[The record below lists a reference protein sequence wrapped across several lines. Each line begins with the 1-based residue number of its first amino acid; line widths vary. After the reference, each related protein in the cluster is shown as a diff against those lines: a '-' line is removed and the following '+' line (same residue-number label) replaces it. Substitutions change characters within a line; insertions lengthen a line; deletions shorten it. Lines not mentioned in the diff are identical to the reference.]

1 MAREDSSPPSHLP
14 CCATKR
20 AVRFGDE
27 PREGAA
33 VVYEIDFLPV
43 ESESGAGSKS
53 GDAISAQLTLNDG
66 RTVVLVIDSGFG
78 ATGEQMVEH
87 IRTHYRTE
95 RVDIMISTH
104 PDTDHLNGLRHI
116 VETMEVGE
124 LLIHRPRQHNRNVA
138 DFSNLEAV
146 DNLIAAAEERRVTIS
161 EPFTKLSRW
170 GGQLQVLGPTEDYY
184 EDLLSEHLLDMKLG
198 VAASRSS
205 LAASLLAK
213 GRDLLAA
220 VLPSLPI
227 ETLGEDGE
235 TSPRNNSS
243 VIVLLTVD
251 DRRIL
256 FTGDAG
262 IPAMTAAADE
272 YERTV
277 GSFRLYPLTVFQAP
291 HHGSRRHLAPSLL
304 NRIVGAPGSSF
315 GNFQAPISSA
325 KAAPKHPSPKVVN
338 ALSRRGGYV
347 VATEGR
353 TIHLGHGTARPGW
366 SRIDPLPPLVEDAD

>member
-87 IRTHYRTE
+87 IRTHYRTD

-104 PDTDHLNGLRHI
+104 PDADHLNGLKHI

-146 DNLIAAAEERRVTIS
+146 DNLIATAEKRRVTIS
-161 EPFTKLSRW
+161 EPFTKSLS
-170 GGQLQVLGPTEDYY
+170 
-184 EDLLSEHLLDMKLG
+184 H
-198 VAASRSS
+198 
-205 LAASLLAK
+205 
-213 GRDLLAA
+213 
-220 VLPSLPI
+220 
-227 ETLGEDGE
+227 
-235 TSPRNNSS
+235 
-243 VIVLLTVD
+243 
-251 DRRIL
+251 
-256 FTGDAG
+256 
-262 IPAMTAAADE
+262 
-272 YERTV
+272 V
-277 GSFRLYPLTVFQAP
+277 GSFLKQA
-291 HHGSRRHLAPSLL
+291 
-304 NRIVGAPGSSF
+304 
-315 GNFQAPISSA
+315 SA
-325 KAAPKHPSPKVVN
+325 AA
-338 ALSRRGGYV
+338 R
-347 VATEGR
+347 
-353 TIHLGHGTARPGW
+353 
-366 SRIDPLPPLVEDAD
+366 